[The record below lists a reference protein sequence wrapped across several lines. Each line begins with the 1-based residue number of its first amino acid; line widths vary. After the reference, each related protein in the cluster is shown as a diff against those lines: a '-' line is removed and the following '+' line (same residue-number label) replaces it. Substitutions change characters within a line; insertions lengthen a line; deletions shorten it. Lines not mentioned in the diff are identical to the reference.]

1 MKILH
6 IIPSL
11 SKGGA
16 ERLVL
21 TICNE
26 LQKRGTIEVRL
37 VTFSNVNEYGDLAS
51 EIQWNVI
58 PSKYIPSILGK
69 AVCDV
74 DGLQKYINEFAPDVI
89 HTHLW
94 EAEIVC
100 SQIQCGN
107 AKRVSHM
114 HDNMS
119 QLQKFSLP
127 ITKIKLTNLFERKLM
142 IHTYLQCKNTFVAI
156 SNDTYNFAKKNVPKS
171 LKSNVIKL
179 FNAIDVPYFSKPIN
193 WVSQSKN
200 VLQLVTV
207 GSLVDKKN
215 QIFLIPVIKY
225 ILEKGIACELHILG
239 EGINRNVIQAEI
251 SKQNLQVVVFLHG
264 NVSVNEFYW
273 NSNIY
278 LHSATY
284 EPFGLVL
291 IEAMA
296 AGLPVVCLDGKGN
309 RDLIEEGKNGYMV
322 FENNPELFAEK
333 VLEISKNKEQY
344 QRMSEYAI
352 NYAKQFEIAPYVD
365 TLLELYKSN

>member
-26 LQKRGTIEVRL
+26 LQKIDSIEVRL

-51 EIQWNVI
+51 KIQWSVI
-58 PSKYIPSILGK
+58 PSKYVPSILGK
-69 AVCDV
+69 SICDV
-74 DGLQKYINEFAPDVI
+74 HGLQKYLNEFAPDVI

-142 IHTYLQCKNTFVAI
+142 IHNYLQCKNTFVAI

-171 LKSNVIKL
+171 LRKNVIKL
-179 FNAIDVPYFSKPIN
+179 FNAIDVSYFSKPIN
-193 WVSQSKN
+193 RISDSKN

-215 QIFLIPVIKY
+215 QIFLIPVIQY
-225 ILEKGIACELHILG
+225 LQGKGIECELHILG

-251 SKQNLQVVVFLHG
+251 SKQNLQEFIFLHG

-273 NSNIY
+273 SSDIY
-278 LHSATY
+278 LHSAIY

-309 RDLIEEGKNGYMV
+309 RDLIEEGENGYMV
-322 FENNPELFAEK
+322 FENNPELFAER
-333 VLEISKNKEQY
+333 VLEIWENKEQY
-344 QRMSEYAI
+344 QRMSGFAMK
-352 NYAKQFEIAPYVD
+352 YAKQFDIVPYVD
-365 TLLELYKSN
+365 ALLELYKSN